1 MPPQDI
7 DSFIQSLSDIY
18 PCSSTHPTE
27 NPWSWLAAI
36 AFSALNRPEQASKVF
51 EYAVKQLSTH
61 QDKLLLAKKFRDS
74 IFKAGIIFG
83 YPKTINALIQLNTV
97 MPEDLKESSVLR
109 YASMLLYPGRKKNII
124 SHSDTNLSLSD
135 LQRVGQS
142 YFDSGYGTT
151 SESVRGLIHNSY
163 PDLGYLTIAI
173 AYGFVYSFSDILN
186 KYETSYTMIAALIP
200 SDLPRQVGWHFHS
213 AIRSG
218 ATIEQVQA
226 VRQIVIKVSEFCG
239 KQWESTIP
247 IVDKP
252 E

>member
-109 YASMLLYPGRKKNII
+109 
-124 SHSDTNLSLSD
+124 DTNLSLSD